1 MFELFTQILRN
12 VFFMLYIKTQTVYD
26 KPLSAK
32 EEKECL
38 EKMQNGDK
46 AARDIL
52 ISRNLRL
59 VAHILKKY
67 HINESD
73 YDDMLSIGSI
83 GLIKAA
89 DSFNYKNG
97 TRFSTYA
104 ARCIENEILMY
115 FRAQKKSMQD
125 VSINDIIDIDKEGN
139 ELTLIDIISS
149 DESII
154 DEIDKKLK
162 ISKAGELIKN
172 TLTKREQA
180 VIIYR
185 YGLNNQPPKSQQ
197 ETADILGIS
206 RSYVSRIE
214 KKSIEKLKS
223 MLN

>member
-1 MFELFTQILRN
+1 MMELFAQLIKN
-12 VFFMLYIKTQTVYD
+12 VFFMLYIKTQSSYE

-32 EEKECL
+32 EERECI

-46 AARDIL
+46 SARDLL

-89 DSFNYKNG
+89 DSFNNKNG

-115 FRAQKKSMQD
+115 FRARKKTMQD
-125 VSINDIIDIDKEGN
+125 ISINDIIDIDKEGN

-149 DESII
+149 EESII
-154 DEIDKKLK
+154 DEIDHKLK
-162 ISKAGELIKN
+162 INKTTRLIN
-172 TLTKREQA
+172 SILSKRERA

-185 YGLNNQPPKSQQ
+185 YGLNNKPPKSQQ

-214 KKSIEKLKS
+214 KKAIEKLRAHI
-223 MLN
+223 N

>member
-1 MFELFTQILRN
+1 MFELVTQILRN

-26 KPLSAK
+26 KPLTAK

-38 EKMQNGDK
+38 EKMQQGDK
-46 AARDIL
+46 SARDIL
-52 ISRNLRL
+52 ISRNLR
-59 VAHILKKY
+59 VVGHILKKY

-89 DSFNYKNG
+89 DSFNNKNG

-104 ARCIENEILMY
+104 ARCIENEILMH
-115 FRAQKKSMQD
+115 FRAQKKSLQD
-125 VSINDIIDIDKEGN
+125 ISINDIIDTDKEGN
-139 ELTLIDIISS
+139 ELTLMDIIAS
-149 DESII
+149 DESIV

-162 ISKAGELIKN
+162 IAVALDAIKN
-172 TLTKREQA
+172 KLTQREQA
-180 VIIYR
+180 VLIYR
-185 YGLNNQPPKSQQ
+185 YGLNNKPPKSQQ

-214 KKSIEKLKS
+214 KKCIEKLKNI
-223 MLN
+223 LQ

>member
-1 MFELFTQILRN
+1 MFELVTQILRN
-12 VFFMLYIKTQTVYD
+12 VFFMLYIKTQTAYD
-26 KPLSAK
+26 KPLTAK

-38 EKMQNGDK
+38 EKMQQGDK
-46 AARDIL
+46 SARDIL

-89 DSFNYKNG
+89 DSFNNKNG

-104 ARCIENEILMY
+104 ARCIENEILMH
-115 FRAQKKSMQD
+115 FRAQKKSLQD

-149 DESII
+149 DESIV
-154 DEIDKKLK
+154 DNIDKKLK
-162 ISKAGELIKN
+162 IAKAKDIITNSLS
-172 TLTKREQA
+172 KRERA

-185 YGLNNQPPKSQQ
+185 YGLNNKPPKSQQ

-214 KKSIEKLKS
+214 KKCIEKLKV
-223 MLN
+223 MLQ